1 MARIAISS
9 LRSKSLLY
17 LLIFGGSIAIFA
29 VVAILPAQKTANNL
43 DKQIGDI
50 KMRIEEQKILN
61 PVYRSLKKKSK
72 ITPPQGISMPQ
83 KEKLLRGD
91 TQKIS
96 SDFRQI
102 ASNSKLELKE
112 FRPNVNTIL
121 ADTEYLMINVMV
133 EGEFFDLQNFLIQL
147 CQLPYLE
154 LIEEINIKPVKETK
168 QFKLQIWMM
177 QQ

>member
-1 MARIAISS
+1 
-9 LRSKSLLY
+9 
-17 LLIFGGSIAIFA
+17 LIFGGGIAIFV
-29 VVAILPAQKTANNL
+29 VVAIIPAQNTAKNL
-43 DKQIGDI
+43 GQQIADI

-61 PVYRSLKKKSK
+61 PVYKSLKKQSK
-72 ITPPQGISMPQ
+72 INPPQGIAMPQ
-83 KEKLLRGD
+83 REKLVRGD

-102 ASNSKLELKE
+102 ASDSKLTLKE
-112 FRPNVNTIL
+112 YRPDVNTIL
-121 ADTEYLMINVMV
+121 EDTEYLMINVLV

-154 LIEEINIKPVKETK
+154 LVEEINIKPVKDTK
-168 QFKLQIWMM
+168 QFRLQIWMV